1 MFLEFADKFRYGF
14 PVDSLNG
21 LSPIKRACMN
31 TAKSALYGAFL
42 TGCLLLVPA
51 RDAHAVEYAILPV
64 NPAFIAPFGLLL
76 LSIAFMPFINAEFWE
91 KRYPV
96 FCLALGSI
104 TTAYYFFILENIPR
118 MIGTAAEY
126 ISFICLIG
134 SLFVVSGG
142 IHIRIRG
149 RSTPMANVALLA
161 AGAVLS
167 NFLGTTGASMVLIRP
182 YIRVNHYRIS
192 GYHIV
197 FFIFIV
203 SNVGGLLTP
212 IGDPPLFLGYLKGV
226 PFFWVITKVWHI
238 WLTALAMILLVFYII
253 DRYNYKKLPDA
264 MEHEIE
270 EAGEHPTV
278 DGLHNLVFLL
288 VIIGAVFMKEPVRE
302 LFMIGAAVASYFTTR
317 KQVHEMN
324 HFNFIPIK
332 EVAILFAGIFATM
345 VPALDWLELNAGDIG
360 ITNPAQF
367 YWCSGILSTVL
378 DNAPTYL
385 NFLSAAFGLHG
396 LSVDDP
402 VHMHA
407 MLGNLPAQAMQQL
420 QLVQATHVQPVM
432 DNSWKYIQ
440 AISAASVLFGAG
452 TYIGNGPNF
461 MVKSIAEQS
470 HVKVPHF
477 TEYVLY
483 YSLPILAPVFI
494 VIWFVFFR

>member
-1 MFLEFADKFRYGF
+1 MDMMKKILPCIFFVCSMLFLSCA
-14 PVDSLNG
+14 
-21 LSPIKRACMN
+21 
-31 TAKSALYGAFL
+31 
-42 TGCLLLVPA
+42 
-51 RDAHAVEYAILPV
+51 DAHALEYAIVPIH
-64 NPAFIAPFGLLL
+64 PAFITPFILLL
-76 LSIAFMPFINAEFWE
+76 LAIAFMPFINADFWE
-91 KRYPV
+91 KRYAIV
-96 FCLALGSI
+96 CLILGLI
-104 TTAYYFFILENIPR
+104 PLIYYFLILENGPR
-118 MIGTAAEY
+118 MISTAFEY
-126 ISFICLIG
+126 LSFIILIG

-142 IHIRIRG
+142 IHIRIKG
-149 RSTPMANVALLA
+149 RSTPMANVVLLTI
-161 AGAVLS
+161 GAVIS

-182 YIRVNHYRIS
+182 YIRVNRYRIS

-203 SNVGGLLTP
+203 SNIGGLLTP

-226 PFFWVITKVWHI
+226 PFFWVISRVWHI
-238 WLTALAMILLVFYII
+238 WLFALAGVLLVFYII
-253 DRYNYKKLPDA
+253 DHYNYKKLPDT

-270 EAGEHPTV
+270 EAGEHAAV
-278 DGLHNLVFLL
+278 DGLHNIVFLL
-288 VIIGAVFMKEPVRE
+288 IIIGAVFMHEPLRE
-302 LFMIGAAVASYFTTR
+302 LFMVGAAVASYYTTD

-345 VPALDWLELNAGDIG
+345 VPALDWLELNASSLG

-367 YWCSGILSTVL
+367 YWCSGLLSTIL

-407 MLGNLPAQAMQQL
+407 MLGNLPDSALQQL
-420 QLVQATHVQPVM
+420 QLLQISHLQPITGQ
-432 DNSWKYIQ
+432 SWKYVQ
-440 AISAASVLFGAG
+440 AISVAAVLFGAG

-470 HVKVPHF
+470 HVRVPHF
-477 TEYVLY
+477 MEYVFY
-483 YSLPILAPVFI
+483 YSLPVLGPLFI
-494 VIWFVFFR
+494 VIWFLFFR